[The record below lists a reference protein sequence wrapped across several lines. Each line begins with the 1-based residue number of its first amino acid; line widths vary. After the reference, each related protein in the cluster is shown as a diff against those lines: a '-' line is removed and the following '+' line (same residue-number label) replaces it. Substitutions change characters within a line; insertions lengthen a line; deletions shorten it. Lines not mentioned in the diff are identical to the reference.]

1 MATKTKPKKKIY
13 SKKSAQKKQN
23 KIIAAVSLLLV
34 VVLVV
39 GGIVVKN
46 HSNKP
51 VERAVDFGKDV
62 AVGCDISHHNKKV
75 DFEKL
80 KDEVD
85 FVIIRVGYRGY
96 ANGEICL
103 DKKAKK
109 YLKAAKEA
117 GIPVGVYFYS
127 QAITEQ
133 EAVEEAKF
141 TIRQIKAY
149 DISLPVFY
157 DFEYASEKGKTL
169 GRLYEANLTPAENTA
184 LVNAFCSTVEKAGYM
199 SGLYASTYM
208 YEKHFKVKDFDKN
221 MYIWVADYNKDITYD
236 GYFDVWQYTS
246 KGRLE
251 ATGKKNVDKNYW
263 YKR

>member
-1 MATKTKPKKKIY
+1 MATKTKKKKT
-13 SKKSAQKKQN
+13 KKATLKKQN
-23 KIIAAVSLLLV
+23 KIMIIISVILV
-34 VVLVV
+34 VALVI
-39 GGIVVKN
+39 GGAVVKIN
-46 HSNKP
+46 SNKP
-51 VERAVDFGKDV
+51 VERTVNFNKDV

-96 ANGEICL
+96 ANGEVCL

-117 GIPVGVYFYS
+117 GIPIGVYFYS
-127 QAITEQ
+127 QAVTEQ

-141 TIRQIKAY
+141 TIRQIRGY

-157 DFEYASEKGKTL
+157 DFEYAAEKGKNL
-169 GRLYEANLTPAENTA
+169 GRLYEANLNPIENTA

-199 SGLYASTYM
+199 SGLYASTFM
-208 YEKHFKVKDFDKN
+208 YERHFKLKSFDKN

-236 GYFDVWQYTS
+236 GYYDVWQYTS
-246 KGRLE
+246 KGRLK
-251 ATGKKNVDKNYW
+251 ATGNKNVDINYW